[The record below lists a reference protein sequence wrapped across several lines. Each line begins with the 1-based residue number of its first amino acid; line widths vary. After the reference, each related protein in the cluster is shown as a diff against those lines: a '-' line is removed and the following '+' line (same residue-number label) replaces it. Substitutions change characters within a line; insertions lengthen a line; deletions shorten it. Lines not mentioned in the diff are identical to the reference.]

1 MKQSQV
7 IVAISAAALLAAGC
21 THVTPYP
28 SVLGTPNADRAGY
41 DWACHAAVETAGDP
55 DAVLACLLARG
66 RGWEERGRRIRGWS
80 SGLGQA
86 LIPATAAGVGL
97 LAAGDTSD
105 AVPILGLVS
114 GAALTHSSAYARA
127 DMARLYEEA
136 TSAYRCLT
144 TTVAAWNRS
153 AAPLRRAKARVD
165 AAGEAVEADLRDLA
179 ALSTGGE
186 RQTILAALDEVVLRR
201 EGVSDS
207 LNTVEGATGLVLL
220 DRADAI
226 DDAVEATVA
235 TRLPDP
241 RAVYAAASSQITAP
255 GAAEGVAP
263 VQPPP
268 GAVPPDR
275 TGEKANA
282 YNALDDSIARFN
294 VAVAAFNEAI
304 EEHDPSTDAQTRAAS
319 CTFDP
324 AEFAVPALTA
334 APNEVILD
342 DGVGDFVIR
351 GGVAPFGVPQPPTG
365 VRVTVTPLTS
375 SSAHVRV
382 RVEEAAGAGPWTLTV
397 LDASPSATTVPVTV
411 RKPDPA
417 PEDEAEDDAGT

>member
-28 SVLGTPNADRAGY
+28 SVLGTPNAERTAY
-41 DWACHAAVETAGDP
+41 DWACDAAVETAGDP

-241 RAVYAAASSQITAP
+241 RAVYAAASSQVTAP

-282 YNALDDSIARFN
+282 YNALADSILRFN

-304 EEHDPSTDAQTRAAS
+304 EAHDPSTDAQTRAAS
-319 CTFDP
+319 CTFEP

>member
-28 SVLGTPNADRAGY
+28 SVLGTLNAERTAY
-41 DWACHAAVETAGDP
+41 DWACDAAVETAGDP

>member
-28 SVLGTPNADRAGY
+28 SVLGTLNAERTAY
-41 DWACHAAVETAGDP
+41 DWACDAAVETAGDP

-186 RQTILAALDEVVLRR
+186 RQTILAALDEVVIRR

-255 GAAEGVAP
+255 GAAEGMDP
-263 VQPPP
+263 VQPPSGALPP
-268 GAVPPDR
+268 G
-275 TGEKANA
+275 GEKANA
-282 YNALDDSIARFN
+282 YNALSDSILRFN
-294 VAVAAFNEAI
+294 VAVAAFNEAL
-304 EEHDPSTDAQTRAAS
+304 ETHDPSTDAQTRAAS

-375 SSAHVRV
+375 TSAHVRV

-411 RKPDPA
+411 RKPDPE
-417 PEDEAEDDAGT
+417 PGDEAEDDTGA

>member
-7 IVAISAAALLAAGC
+7 ISAIGAAALLAAGC

-28 SVLGTPNADRAGY
+28 SVLGTPNAERTSY
-41 DWACHAAVETAGDP
+41 DWACEAAVAAPGDP
-55 DAVLACLLARG
+55 AAVLDCLLARG

-255 GAAEGVAP
+255 GAAEGMDSVHS
-263 VQPPP
+263 PPN
-268 GAVPPDR
+268 AESAD
-275 TGEKANA
+275 GEKRNA
-282 YNALDDSIARFN
+282 YNALADSIARFN
-294 VAVAAFNEAI
+294 VAVAAFNEAL
-304 EEHDPSTDAQTRAAS
+304 ETHDPSTDAQTRAAS

>member
-7 IVAISAAALLAAGC
+7 IIAISAAALLAAGC

-28 SVLGTPNADRAGY
+28 SVLGTPNAERTGY
-41 DWACHAAVETAGDP
+41 NWACEEAVEAPGDP

-66 RGWEERGRRIRGWS
+66 RGWEERGRHIRGWS

-153 AAPLRRAKARVD
+153 AAPLRRARNRVET
-165 AAGEAVEADLRDLA
+165 AGEAVEADLRDLA

-186 RQTILAALDEVVLRR
+186 RQTLLAALDEVVLRR
-201 EGVSDS
+201 EAVSDS

-241 RAVYAAASSQITAP
+241 RAVYAAASTQVAAP
-255 GAAEGVAP
+255 DAAEGMDALHS
-263 VQPPP
+263 PPN
-268 GAVPPDR
+268 AESA
-275 TGEKANA
+275 GEKRNA
-282 YNALDDSIARFN
+282 YNALADSILRFN
-294 VAVAAFNEAI
+294 AAVAAFNEAI
-304 EEHDPSTDAQTRAAS
+304 EDHDPSTDARTRAAS

-334 APNEVILD
+334 APTEVILD

-351 GGVAPFGVPQPPTG
+351 GGVAPFGLHPTPTG
-365 VRVTVTPLTS
+365 VTATVTPLTS
-375 SSAHVRV
+375 TSAHVRV
-382 RVEEAAGAGPWTLTV
+382 RVADDAGAGPWTLTV

-411 RKPDPA
+411 RKPDPE
-417 PEDEAEDDAGT
+417 PGEETEDDTGA

>member
-7 IVAISAAALLAAGC
+7 ISAIGAAALLAAGC

-28 SVLGTPNADRAGY
+28 SVLGTPNAERTSY
-41 DWACHAAVETAGDP
+41 DWACEAAVAAPGDP
-55 DAVLACLLARG
+55 AAVLDCLLARG

-80 SGLGQA
+80 SGLGQV
-86 LIPATAAGVGL
+86 LSPATAAGVGL

-127 DMARLYEEA
+127 DMARMYEEA

-144 TTVAAWNRS
+144 TAVAAWNRS

-165 AAGEAVEADLRDLA
+165 AAEEAVATAMQALAPMLTADEARDLLA
-179 ALSTGGE
+179 RRDEILLRQAEVGDALN
-186 RQTILAALDEVVLRR
+186 AL
-201 EGVSDS
+201 
-207 LNTVEGATGLVLL
+207 EGATGLVLL

-255 GAAEGVAP
+255 QAVASTPEVAVSPP
-263 VQPPP
+263 VREDVRKTR
-268 GAVPPDR
+268 AVA
-275 TGEKANA
+275 TLNQA
-282 YNALDDSIARFN
+282 IARFN
-294 VAVAAFNEAI
+294 AAVAAFNEAI
-304 EEHDPSTDAQTRAAS
+304 EDHDPSSEAQTRAAS

-334 APNEVILD
+334 SPSDVVLN
-342 DGVGDFVIR
+342 GTVGDFVIR
-351 GGVAPFGVPQPPTG
+351 GGVAPFGLHPAPTG
-365 VRVTVTPLTS
+365 VTATVTPLTS

-382 RVEEAAGAGPWTLTV
+382 TVDSSAGDGPWTLTV
-397 LDASPSATTVPVTV
+397 LDASPAGTTVPVTV
-411 RKPDPA
+411 RKPDPEPA
-417 PEDEAEDDAGT
+417 EDEEDAGAGA